1 MRNRWKKMI
10 CIVMAAIMV
19 ACTLPQAL
27 AQAKSEPACKALCA
41 AGLKATG
48 GIKKL
53 KYKSNA
59 TMDFGALSSSDRK
72 KVREMQYVFDA
83 KEVYSLCVIKAKNVS
98 AAKSLFGTLKKYKQ
112 SNCKSNYLSDYSSAE
127 KKVFQNAV
135 CGKKGKYVWY
145 IAMSPSKKSNNKGQ
159 TAIKKNI

>member
-1 MRNRWKKMI
+1 
-10 CIVMAAIMV
+10 MAAIMV

-48 GIKKL
+48 GTKKL

-127 KKVFQNAV
+127 KK
-135 CGKKGKYVWY
+135 
-145 IAMSPSKKSNNKGQ
+145 
-159 TAIKKNI
+159 

>member
-1 MRNRWKKMI
+1 MS
-10 CIVMAAIMV
+10 
-19 ACTLPQAL
+19 CTN
-27 AQAKSEPACKALCA
+27 
-41 AGLKATG
+41 
-48 GIKKL
+48 
-53 KYKSNA
+53 SNV
-59 TMDFGALSSSDRK
+59 L
-72 KVREMQYVFDA
+72 QYVFDA

>member
-1 MRNRWKKMI
+1 MQQWTLELFLLATERKYGKCNMYLMQKKYI
-10 CIVMAAIMV
+10 
-19 ACTLPQAL
+19 
-27 AQAKSEPACKALCA
+27 
-41 AGLKATG
+41 
-48 GIKKL
+48 
-53 KYKSNA
+53 
-59 TMDFGALSSSDRK
+59 
-72 KVREMQYVFDA
+72 
-83 KEVYSLCVIKAKNVS
+83 CVIKAKNVS